1 MKKIIKN
8 SLLNRLFKTKEVNA
22 NSIDFHVQQHIVGCA
37 DQYLYKIGN
46 CNSLIEMMHI
56 HKKLWNDGFKN
67 ENTKPCKY
75 GFFRTEDIATMR
87 TDEVYLGDIY
97 GLWTHNIP
105 FWEDHRDETMAG
117 NGFGIS
123 GDTKCYDLILDQ
135 YRICLSNAVKYQK
148 RAAENLV
155 NKYLELGY

>member
-22 NSIDFHVQQHIVGCA
+22 NSIDFQVQRHILGCA

-46 CNSLIEMMHI
+46 CNSLIDMMHI
-56 HKKLWNDGFKN
+56 HKKLWNDGFQN
-67 ENTKPCKY
+67 ENTRPCQY
-75 GFFRTEDIATMR
+75 GFFRTKDIATMR

-105 FWEDHRDETMAG
+105 FWEDNRYETMAG
-117 NGFGIS
+117 NSFGLAN
-123 GDTKCYDLILDQ
+123 DTLCYSLILSQ
-135 YRICLSNAVKYQK
+135 YRACLSNAVKYQK
-148 RAAENLV
+148 REAENLV